1 MSRKWS
7 PGAEVARDKLF
18 DQLMSSGLPAG
29 ERWQL
34 IDDFAHALAEQ
45 QRDWAEHFQEAELEG
60 ERITHEQMVGAQMA
74 ADWIDPDPPE
84 RPVSSEETTP

>member
-7 PGAEVARDKLF
+7 PAADRARDKLF
-18 DQLMSSGLPAG
+18 DQLMFSGLPAA

-45 QRDWAEHFQEAELEG
+45 QRSWAEDSLEFG
-60 ERITHEQMVGAQMA
+60 DPEGVTPEMLPGVRMA
-74 ADWIDPDPPE
+74 ADWIDPNPPE
-84 RPVSSEETTP
+84 RPVSSEEKTG